1 MKARTWSSLF
11 ALGLLVSLP
20 LVAGEE
26 PVPTT
31 PQVKIP
37 EAGVPEIMSL
47 EGRFVRAAY
56 NNEGYAILGYRVA
69 NLSVGEKWMLLDIG
83 VTLRDKVK
91 DQIMTR
97 DALTLETPDGRTIP
111 MATIEEYRK
120 APLDALEKRARVQ
133 RDSINYFPPQAT
145 WACRIGFFSDVED
158 GARAWSQVGLASQ
171 SACMGRIFFNVPE
184 GIARGQHWLNVKFE
198 NSVVRVPFRILTDEE
213 YKYLDKNYNSIAKQ
227 VKQAFSPKKPKKGQ
241 ED

>member
-11 ALGLLVSLP
+11 ALALLVSFP
-20 LVAGEE
+20 LAAGEE
-26 PVPTT
+26 PAT

-37 EAGVPEIMSL
+37 EPGVPEIMNL

-83 VTLRDKVK
+83 LTLRDKVK

-97 DALTLETPDGRTIP
+97 DALTLETPDGQTIP

-120 APLDALEKRARVQ
+120 APLGALQKRAQVQ
-133 RDSINYFPPQAT
+133 SDAIDYFPPQAT

-158 GARAWSQVGLASQ
+158 RARAWSQVGLASQ
-171 SACMGRIFFNVPE
+171 SACMGRIFFNVPA

-213 YKYLDKNYNSIAKQ
+213 YKYLDKNYKSIEKQ
-227 VKQAFSPKKPKKGQ
+227 VKQAFSPKK
-241 ED
+241 D